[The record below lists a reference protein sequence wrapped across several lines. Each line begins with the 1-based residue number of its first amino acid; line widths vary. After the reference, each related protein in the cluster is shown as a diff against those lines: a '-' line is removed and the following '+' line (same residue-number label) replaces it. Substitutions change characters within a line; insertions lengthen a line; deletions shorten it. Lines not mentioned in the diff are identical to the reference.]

1 MEYEDSIEMAKVH
14 SRPSRPV
21 SMLHYNKEDDIM
33 DLDDFLLDTDP
44 RQQEREVKNLK
55 MKKVKTTI
63 PQPSLIDKIVS
74 ARTYRTA

>member
-1 MEYEDSIEMAKVH
+1 
-14 SRPSRPV
+14 
-21 SMLHYNKEDDIM
+21 M

-44 RQQEREVKNLK
+44 RQQERDVKNLK

-63 PQPSLIDKIVS
+63 PQPSFIDKIVS